1 MKLEE
6 MNLSSLSAPPQGFLT
21 QAEVRGIVESALQPL
36 PRTARVLVIHPDYSR
51 TDCTHQIACA
61 AHEVLLSRGLRT
73 LDAFNS
79 AGTHRRMTRAETLAK
94 LGFSDNTA
102 CLGAL
107 FSHEYDDAAQ
117 LTQVGELPAAYMTA
131 ETAGGINQP
140 IPVTANSNIFT
151 GYDLVICIAATKPH
165 EAAGFAG
172 GTKLLVPGIVGG
184 DVTASFH
191 WAAALAG
198 LPNILGQADN
208 PARRII
214 DCAAGMI
221 MDRLGDT
228 PILLFNMV
236 CAEDAA
242 GGMAIRG
249 LFHGIGLEG
258 FKAAFARSVELSKEL
273 HFIKVSKPLA
283 RVVQRMH
290 NVYDEIWTAG
300 KGSYYLQIPGVLE
313 PDAEV
318 IIFAPHIHAFHSN
331 AAMDSAIRQVGYHGR
346 DYVLDFL
353 TRNPGF
359 NLNIASH
366 VMNVRGINED
376 FRVTLA
382 TGISQADCQAVG
394 LGYLDPASIRRED
407 FQGSREL
414 WVDHGGLWTYV
425 RE

>member
-1 MKLEE
+1 MVAEDIP
-6 MNLSSLSAPPQGFLT
+6 LSSVVTPPRGFLT
-21 QAEVRGIVESALQPL
+21 QAEIRQIVESAVEPVS
-36 PRTARVLVIHPDYSR
+36 RTARVLIIHPDYSR
-51 TDCTHQIACA
+51 TDCTDQVAGA
-61 AHEVLLSRGLRT
+61 VHECLLSRGLST

-79 AGTHRRMTRAETLAK
+79 AGTHRKMTREETLAK
-94 LGFSDNTA
+94 LGFAGDTP

-107 FSHEYDDAAQ
+107 FSHEYDNAAQ
-117 LTQVGELPAAYMTA
+117 LTKVGELPAGYIA
-131 ETAGGINQP
+131 EETSGGIRQA
-140 IPVTANSNIFT
+140 IPVTANSQIFA

-191 WAAALAG
+191 WAAALVG
-198 LPNILGQADN
+198 LPNILGQIDN

-214 DCAAGMI
+214 DRAAGMI
-221 MDRLGDT
+221 MDRLDGT
-228 PILLFNMV
+228 PILLLNMV
-236 CAEDAA
+236 CAEDEH
-242 GGMAIRG
+242 GGMGIRG
-249 LFHGIGLEG
+249 LYSGLGIDG
-258 FKAAFARSVELSKEL
+258 FKQAFAHSVELSKQL
-273 HFIKVSKPLA
+273 HFIKIGQPLT

-290 NVYDEIWTAG
+290 SVYDEIWTAG
-300 KGSYYLQIPGVLE
+300 KGSYYLQIPGVLA

-331 AAMDSAIRQVGYHGR
+331 APMDLAIRQIGYHGR

-366 VMNVRGINED
+366 VMNVRGINET

-382 TGISQADCQAVG
+382 TGIPEADCKAVG

-407 FQGSREL
+407 FQGSQEL

>member
-1 MKLEE
+1 LKL
-6 MNLSSLSAPPQGFLT
+6 STLT
-21 QAEVRGIVESALQPL
+21 QAEIQDIVESALQPL
-36 PRTARVLVIHPDYSR
+36 LRTARVLVIHPDYSR
-51 TDCTHQIACA
+51 TDCTDKIARA
-61 AHEVLLSRGLRT
+61 ALESLRSRGLRT

-79 AGTHRRMTRAETLAK
+79 AGTHRKMTREETLAK
-94 LGFSDNTA
+94 LGFSDATP
-102 CLGAL
+102 CLGTL

-117 LTQVGELPAAYMTA
+117 LTEVGELPADFIAA
-131 ETAGGINQP
+131 ETAGGINQS

-191 WAAALAG
+191 WAAAMVG

-214 DCAAGMI
+214 DRAAGMI
-221 MDRLGDT
+221 MERLGDT
-228 PILLFNMV
+228 PILLLNMV
-236 CAEDAA
+236 CGEDEQ

-249 LFHGIGLEG
+249 LFAGFGMEG
-258 FKAAFARSVELSKEL
+258 FKEAFARSVELSKEL
-273 HFIKVSKPLA
+273 HFIKVPLPLT

-290 NVYDEIWTAG
+290 SVYDEIWTAG
-300 KGSYYLQIPGVLE
+300 KGSYYLQIPGVLA

-318 IIFAPHIHAFHSN
+318 TIFAPHIHAFHSN
-331 AAMDSAIRQVGYHGR
+331 ASMDAAIREIGYHGR
-346 DYVLDFL
+346 EYVLDFL

-366 VMNVRGINED
+366 VMNVRGVNED

-382 TGISQADCQAVG
+382 TGISEAECEAAG
-394 LGYLDPASIRRED
+394 LGYLDPASVRRED
-407 FQGSREL
+407 FEGSQQL

>member
-1 MKLEE
+1 
-6 MNLSSLSAPPQGFLT
+6 
-21 QAEVRGIVESALQPL
+21 
-36 PRTARVLVIHPDYSR
+36 
-51 TDCTHQIACA
+51 
-61 AHEVLLSRGLRT
+61 
-73 LDAFNS
+73 
-79 AGTHRRMTRAETLAK
+79 MTREETLAK
-94 LGFSDNTA
+94 LGFTDNTP
-102 CLGAL
+102 CLGTL
-107 FSHEYDDAAQ
+107 FSHEYDNASK
-117 LTQVGELPAAYMTA
+117 LTQVGELPAGYIAA
-131 ETAGGINQP
+131 ETAGGINQS
-140 IPVTANSNIFT
+140 IPVTANNNIFT
-151 GYDLVICIAATKPH
+151 GYDLIVCIAATKPH

-191 WAAALAG
+191 WAAALVG

-214 DCAAGMI
+214 DRAAGMI
-221 MDRLGDT
+221 MDSLGDT
-228 PILLFNMV
+228 PILLLNMV
-236 CAEDAA
+236 CAEDGD

-249 LFHGIGLEG
+249 LFSGLGLEG
-258 FKAAFARSVELSKEL
+258 FKQAFARSVELSQAL
-273 HFIKVSKPLA
+273 HFIKVPRPLT

-300 KGSYYLQIPGVLE
+300 KGSYYLQIPGVLA

-331 AAMDSAIRQVGYHGR
+331 ASMDAAIRQIGYHGR
-346 DYVLDFL
+346 NYVLDFL
-353 TRNPGF
+353 SRNPGF

-366 VMNVRGINED
+366 VMNVRGVNED

-382 TGISQADCQAVG
+382 TGISEAGCKAVG
-394 LGYLDPASIRRED
+394 LGYIDPASIRRDD
-407 FQGSREL
+407 FQGAQQL

>member
-1 MKLEE
+1 MEIEEIKL
-6 MNLSSLSAPPQGFLT
+6 SRLSAPPQGFLT
-21 QAEVRGIVESALQPL
+21 QAEIQGIVESAIQPL
-36 PRTARVLVIHPDYSR
+36 SRTARVLVIHPDYSR
-51 TDCTHQIACA
+51 TDCTDQVARA

-79 AGTHRRMTRAETLAK
+79 AGTHRKMTREETLAK
-94 LGFSDNTA
+94 LGFTGDTP
-102 CLGAL
+102 CLDTL
-107 FSHEYDDAAQ
+107 FSHEYDNAAQ
-117 LTQVGELPAAYMTA
+117 LTQVGELPAAYIAA
-131 ETAGGINQP
+131 ETSGGINHS

-172 GTKLLVPGIVGG
+172 GTKLLVPGVVGG

-191 WAAALAG
+191 WAAALVG

-214 DCAAGMI
+214 DRAAGMI

-228 PILLFNMV
+228 PILLLNMV
-236 CAEDAA
+236 CAEDDN
-242 GGMAIRG
+242 GGMGIRG
-249 LFHGIGLEG
+249 LFSGLGLEG
-258 FKAAFARSVELSKEL
+258 FKQAFACSVELSKEL
-273 HFIKVSKPLA
+273 HFIKVPQPLTC
-283 RVVQRMH
+283 VVQRMH

-300 KGSYYLQIPGVLE
+300 KGSYYLQIPGVLA

-331 AAMDSAIRQVGYHGR
+331 ASMDSAIRQIGYHGR
-346 DYVLDFL
+346 NYVLDFL
-353 TRNPGF
+353 ARNPGF

-366 VMNVRGINED
+366 VMNVRGVNED

-382 TGISQADCQAVG
+382 TGISEVDCRAVG

-407 FQGSREL
+407 FRGSQQL
-414 WVDHGGLWTYV
+414 WVEHGGLWTYV